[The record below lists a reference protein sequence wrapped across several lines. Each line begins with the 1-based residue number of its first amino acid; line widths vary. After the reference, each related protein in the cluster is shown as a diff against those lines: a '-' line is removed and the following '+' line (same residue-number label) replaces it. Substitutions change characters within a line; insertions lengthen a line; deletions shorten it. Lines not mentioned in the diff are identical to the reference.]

1 MKGHIYPKSE
11 NFVGAGG
18 SGVANAAQVGTKV
31 GNAASIA
38 SAAGEIA
45 ASTITALA
53 TVKDLKLRREYEM
66 RVAELSNTQQAN
78 LSKLLLKAQ
87 TADEKRKVF
96 ADLLSSTSAE
106 RIKALSPKT
115 NNNIIW
121 YIVGGVVILG
131 ASFFIYKKFKK

>member
-1 MKGHIYPKSE
+1 M
-11 NFVGAGG
+11 GAGG
-18 SGVANAAQVGTKV
+18 EKSGGG
-31 GNAASIA
+31 GNLSGKADIATAIGQIA
-38 SAAGEIA
+38 ST
-45 ASTITALA
+45 TITALA

-66 RVAELSNTQQAN
+66 RVAELSATQQAS
-78 LSKLLLKAQ
+78 LSKSLLKAQ
-87 TADEKRKVF
+87 TIDEKRKVF

-106 RIKALSPKT
+106 RIKALNPKT

>member
-1 MKGHIYPKSE
+1 MRGHVYPKSE

-31 GNAASIA
+31 GNASSIA
-38 SAAGEIA
+38 SAAGEVAGVI
-45 ASTITALA
+45 ITALGS
-53 TVKDLKLRREYEM
+53 VKDQKLRREYEM
-66 RVAELSNTQQAN
+66 RASELSATQQAS
-78 LSKLLLKAQ
+78 LSKSLLKAQ
-87 TADEKRKVF
+87 TIDEKRKVF

>member
-1 MKGHIYPKSE
+1 MRGHVYPKSE
-11 NFVGAGG
+11 NFVGGDGSKAAGQ
-18 SGVANAAQVGTKV
+18 AAIIQ
-31 GNAASIA
+31 
-38 SAAGEIA
+38 AAGEIA
-45 ASTITALA
+45 ASTITALG
-53 TVKDLKLRREYEM
+53 TVKDLKLRREYEL
-66 RVAELSNTQQAN
+66 RVADLTSTQQAN

>member
-1 MKGHIYPKSE
+1 MRGHVYPKSE
-11 NFVGAGG
+11 NFVGL
-18 SGVANAAQVGTKV
+18 SGAEVSKTAQVGTKA

-38 SAAGEIA
+38 SAVGEIA

-66 RVAELSNTQQAN
+66 RVADLTSTQQAN